1 MSKKNGLADPSR
13 LKPFDSDDKQ
23 LHDSLGQYLTSI
35 KMNLDLLSSD
45 AAGKD
50 VLTATL
56 KSVEQ
61 CLSETRTL
69 SSLLHPP
76 LLDEVGFSSA
86 ARWYTDEFA
95 KRSGVKAELELP
107 DEGIERLPE
116 LVRIALFRILQE
128 SLANVHRHSASRSV
142 EVRLKI
148 TIKLCSL

>member
-1 MSKKNGLADPSR
+1 
-13 LKPFDSDDKQ
+13 
-23 LHDSLGQYLTSI
+23 
-35 KMNLDLLSSD
+35 MNLDLLSSD

-107 DEGIERLPE
+107 DEGIEAAAGIGTHCFVPH
-116 LVRIALFRILQE
+116 
-128 SLANVHRHSASRSV
+128 LAREPH
-142 EVRLKI
+142 
-148 TIKLCSL
+148 